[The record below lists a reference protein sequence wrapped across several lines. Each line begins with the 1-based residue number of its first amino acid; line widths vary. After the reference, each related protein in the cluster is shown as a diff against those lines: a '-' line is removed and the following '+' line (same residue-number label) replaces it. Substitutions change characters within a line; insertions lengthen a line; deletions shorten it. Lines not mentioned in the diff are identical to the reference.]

1 MKYKIINRKK
11 LYATMFIDII
21 GNIAFLPLKMFKK
34 NGVIDSDIKEILIIR
49 TAYIGDILMT
59 LPILKP
65 LKEKFPKARISFI
78 ASREGGE
85 LLKGNPYINR
95 IFYFNP
101 FWFYKS
107 SIKEYLQFIKRIRRE
122 RFDLVIEARGDIRE
136 ILFIVSF
143 LKARFKLSYGFGG
156 GAYLLTHV
164 VPFDKMKHRV
174 EYHLDLV
181 RYLGCSIDIIDWGVY
196 LSNDE
201 KIRIREILKL
211 NSVRKPF
218 ILVHPGARLSPKKWL
233 TINYA
238 ILCDMLINKYGID
251 IVLLGSK
258 QEKESCNNIIKNM
271 KYKPVNLAGKLSL
284 RELAGV
290 ISEADLFICNDSAPM
305 HIASAMKTPIVA
317 IFGPSKSI
325 ETRPYFNNSC
335 IVEKD
340 FPCRNNCDETTC
352 RHNVYHECMR
362 SITPGEVFQV
372 CLELIERV
380 GIRRWPCSTDHRTDA
395 RAAQHT

>member
-11 LYATMFIDII
+11 LYGTMLFDII
-21 GNIAFLPLKMFKK
+21 GNIAFLPLIIFKK
-34 NGVIDSDIKEILIIR
+34 NEVIDSDIKEILIIR

-85 LLKGNPYINR
+85 LLKGNPYIDR
-95 IFYFNP
+95 IFHFNP

-107 SIKEYLQFIKRIRRE
+107 SIKAYLQFLNQIRRE

-136 ILFIVSF
+136 ILFIISF

-156 GAYLLTHV
+156 GAYLLTHA
-164 VPFDKMKHRV
+164 VPFDKTKHRV

-181 RYLGCSIDIIDWGVY
+181 RYLGCSTDIIEWGVY
-196 LSNDE
+196 LSDDE
-201 KIRIREILKL
+201 KIRVREILKL

-218 ILVHPGARLSPKKWL
+218 ILVHPGARLSPKRWL
-233 TINYA
+233 IKNYTV
-238 ILCDMLINKYGID
+238 LCDMLISKFRMTL
-251 IVLLGSK
+251 VLLGSK
-258 QEKESCNNIIKNM
+258 QEKELINNIIKNM

-305 HIASAMKTPIVA
+305 HIAAAMKTPIVA

-325 ETRPYFNNSC
+325 ETRPYFSNSR

-340 FPCRNNCDETTC
+340 VPCRNNCDENIC
-352 RHNVYHECMR
+352 KHNVYHECMR
-362 SITPGEVFQV
+362 SITPEEVFQA
-372 CLELIERV
+372 CRDLIE
-380 GIRRWPCSTDHRTDA
+380 
-395 RAAQHT
+395 